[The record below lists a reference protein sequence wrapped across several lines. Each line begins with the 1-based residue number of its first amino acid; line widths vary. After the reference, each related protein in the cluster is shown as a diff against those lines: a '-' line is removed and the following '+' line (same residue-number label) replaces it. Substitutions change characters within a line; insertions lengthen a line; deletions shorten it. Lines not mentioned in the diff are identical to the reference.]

1 MPSQERIPIFLNN
14 FMDLDLTNSKKR
26 MSTAKTFVSQVHLS
40 VYYSIKKEACFFGL
54 QECNE
59 NSGHK
64 KQDQG
69 QAEYYR
75 KMIDKSD
82 TEEGKRL
89 DPTHCIITSPSTT
102 CCLMKTSLAIH
113 NSVRMK
119 RTFTPL
125 PITLKHQNSLDK
137 TLHKAALHPSKEEFR
152 PTQKKGF
159 SSITITAR
167 RYIASLSH
175 APKEIITDP
184 ASFLCRSN
192 DLIMKASVPSDEH
205 DLQCRYLDRPEYY
218 TRASEPCGFLHS
230 QELPQQPRTT
240 LKYVNAI
247 HKKNSR
253 TFISGIHIK
262 KADMFARSIYYID
275 KSFFLPL
282 GQVAN
287 PEIYKSTMSF
297 KIQPRPGKPITKN
310 GCESL
315 RLPAYTLCQYLTMPA
330 MEGNNKCKKDQTHS
344 PKPIPETQCTKYLT
358 MPAMEGNN
366 KCKKDQ
372 THSPKPIPETQCTK
386 YKCTKYKENQ
396 EDQQNAHNP
405 EACQDISSYVNKKA
419 FGLSQTLEQDSQP
432 VCEIYVRKDHPPKD
446 VGNLGPERPT
456 ATTFTFI
463 FGKQIGKLK
472 NKKQNLSTEKILAG
486 KNMPLSEISKD
497 NKSKDLSQAIMS
509 LQEALKYYRPD
520 FICNSQGRVHK
531 LEVMARLRKTQ
542 NQEAPNSRLSAKQI
556 HLKKKVFTVP
566 HPLSDNLFKPKE
578 RAISERE
585 MQQRSR
591 RIYNSLP
598 EVRKKKE
605 QEEKRILTQSNRL
618 RAQIFKKKLLDQILQ
633 RSSQ

>member
-1 MPSQERIPIFLNN
+1 
-14 FMDLDLTNSKKR
+14 
-26 MSTAKTFVSQVHLS
+26 
-40 VYYSIKKEACFFGL
+40 
-54 QECNE
+54 
-59 NSGHK
+59 
-64 KQDQG
+64 
-69 QAEYYR
+69 
-75 KMIDKSD
+75 MIDKSD

-344 PKPIPETQCTKYLT
+344 PKPIPETQVPNPMFVVRK
-358 MPAMEGNN
+358 
-366 KCKKDQ
+366 
-372 THSPKPIPETQCTK
+372 
-386 YKCTKYKENQ
+386 KENS
-396 EDQQNAHNP
+396 QQ
-405 EACQDISSYVNKKA
+405 
-419 FGLSQTLEQDSQP
+419 GEQLLYNIQ
-432 VCEIYVRKDHPPKD
+432 
-446 VGNLGPERPT
+446 VGT
-456 ATTFTFI
+456 
-463 FGKQIGKLK
+463 K
-472 NKKQNLSTEKILAG
+472 
-486 KNMPLSEISKD
+486 
-497 NKSKDLSQAIMS
+497 
-509 LQEALKYYRPD
+509 EALKYYRPD

-566 HPLSDNLFKPKE
+566 HPLSG
-578 RAISERE
+578 
-585 MQQRSR
+585 
-591 RIYNSLP
+591 
-598 EVRKKKE
+598 
-605 QEEKRILTQSNRL
+605 
-618 RAQIFKKKLLDQILQ
+618 
-633 RSSQ
+633 